1 MQNYGDANLIGM
13 TAHELLSRPNF
24 SARVIAVVSNTVYLA
39 LPPLSSTG
47 EGWGGEG
54 IVWLAQSHVPMH
66 PRAILGAFDFSVF
79 RAVET
84 WQATS
89 LQFLDIPV
97 WSPPEIAREHIAPR
111 EMVMERVLDL
121 EGFAKPFR
129 SDLRDLI
136 GLGEGLTPS
145 GDDFVGGF
153 LFARFW
159 LHKAYPEVVRWEQ
172 LAVDELIEYA
182 RMRTNE
188 ISFAILRDHARGHS
202 VAPMHDLLIALL
214 ASRNKTSNEIQH
226 PVRRLLSIGH
236 TSGKELLAGLL
247 SGILAT
253 GN

>member
-1 MQNYGDANLIGM
+1 
-13 TAHELLSRPNF
+13 
-24 SARVIAVVSNTVYLA
+24 
-39 LPPLSSTG
+39 
-47 EGWGGEG
+47 
-54 IVWLAQSHVPMH
+54 
-66 PRAILGAFDFSVF
+66 
-79 RAVET
+79 
-84 WQATS
+84 
-89 LQFLDIPV
+89 
-97 WSPPEIAREHIAPR
+97 
-111 EMVMERVLDL
+111 MVMERVLDL

-159 LHKAYPEVVRWEQ
+159 LHKAYPEVARWEQ
-172 LAVDELIEYA
+172 RAVDELIEYA
-182 RMRTNE
+182 RTRTNE
-188 ISFAILRDHARGHS
+188 ISFTILRDHARGYS

-253 GN
+253 GY